1 VFVPTAQLP
10 GWLQAWVRINPV
22 TQVSDAARGLLLD
35 LALGRTVTTSLVW
48 IAAILAVFA
57 PLAVRTYRRSS
68 NRR

>member
-1 VFVPTAQLP
+1 
-10 GWLQAWVRINPV
+10 
-22 TQVSDAARGLLLD
+22 
-35 LALGRTVTTSLVW
+35 VW